1 MALRRAADRDE
12 DEGEQNREAHRTY
25 FNALSDATGS
35 GGVGVDSGAFAPIAR
50 GLAAALRRQAHPTM
64 LTAARP
70 IAPRL
75 SHRFELGA

>member
-1 MALRRAADRDE
+1 M
-12 DEGEQNREAHRTY
+12 GTY

-35 GGVGVDSGAFAPIAR
+35 GGVGVDSDTFVPIAR

-70 IAPRL
+70 IAPRR
-75 SHRFELGA
+75 SHRFELGV